1 MKAYLIDPATR
12 TLSAVDVETE
22 NGTQLKSMYR
32 HLDCDLVEIVRDV
45 IPGHDIW
52 IDEEGALY
60 DTPPH
65 GLFYAKDSFQQ
76 IFCGRALVMSSDDE
90 GDTTPA
96 TCQPEDILAR
106 IRAVVEIDHA
116 QKAILLAPLDYAP
129 AAAPMG

>member
-1 MKAYLIDPATR
+1 MKAYLIDPENR
-12 TLSAVDVETE
+12 TLSAVDVTTE
-22 NGTQLKSMYR
+22 NGSQLKSMYR

-60 DTPPH
+60 EEPPH
-65 GLFYAKDSFQQ
+65 GLFYAAGHPQQ

-96 TCQPEDILAR
+96 TCQPEEILER
-106 IRAVVEIDHA
+106 IRAVAEIDHS
-116 QKAILLAPLDYAP
+116 QKSILLAPLTYTV
-129 AAAPMG
+129 G